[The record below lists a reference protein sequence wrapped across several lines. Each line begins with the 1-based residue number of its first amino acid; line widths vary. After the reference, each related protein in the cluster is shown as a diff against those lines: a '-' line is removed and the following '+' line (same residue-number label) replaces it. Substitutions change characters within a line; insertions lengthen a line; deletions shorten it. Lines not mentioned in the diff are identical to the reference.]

1 MHIKF
6 NTYLLAYALNA
17 LYRRGFK
24 SFFTFLML
32 SFITFLMAS
41 ILIIAHAIKYEL
53 SLTIDALPELTI
65 QNLQAGRHQNIS
77 LEHLDTL
84 LDIHGVQRA
93 IPRVWGF
100 YYFDNAGV
108 NFSVMGIDTFDH
120 QTKEHLETMVTAFDF
135 EAFVATPS
143 MVVGKGVQ
151 RILNEN
157 YYKDYFNFITTEG
170 NFQKVS
176 LAGVF
181 DARTSL
187 ESNDMIFMPQ
197 EIVRNIFGMHPQEA
211 TDIVLRI
218 ANKDEIA
225 TIITKVKALYP
236 SSRII
241 TKEAM
246 RVSYQSIFDYKSG
259 IFLALFL
266 VCLVTFLM
274 IVYDRASGLSSE
286 EKKEVG
292 ILKAVGWQI
301 NDILKE
307 KFYEAS
313 IIAFSAFLCAI
324 IAALFF
330 VYTLQAPLLRD
341 IFTGYS
347 VLKPTFVLPFVVD
360 IQMLSVIFFLSVPIY
375 MAAVLIP
382 SWKTATLDADEVMR

>member
-1 MHIKF
+1 VPIKI
-6 NTYLLAYALNA
+6 NLYLLTYAINA

-24 SFFTFLML
+24 SFFTFFML
-32 SFITFLMAS
+32 GLITFLIAS
-41 ILIIAHAIKYEL
+41 ILMIAHAIKHEL
-53 SLTIDALPELTI
+53 SLTVDALPELTI

-77 LEHLDTL
+77 LAHLDAL

-108 NFSVMGIDTFDH
+108 NFSVVGIDAFDH
-120 QTKEHLETMVTAFDF
+120 QTKEHLEKMVEAFDF
-135 EAFVATPS
+135 EAFRATPS
-143 MVVGKGVQ
+143 MVVGEGVK
-151 RILNEN
+151 RVLSEN

-181 DARTSL
+181 DAKTSL
-187 ESNDMIFMPQ
+187 ESNDMIFMPEQ
-197 EIVRNIFGMHPQEA
+197 SVRKIFGMSPHEA

-218 ANKDEIA
+218 ATKDEIP

-246 RVSYQSIFDYKSG
+246 RVSYQSLFDYKSG

-266 VCLVTFLM
+266 VCLITFLM
-274 IVYDRASGLSSE
+274 IVFDRASGLSSE

-301 NDILKE
+301 DDILKE
-307 KFYEAS
+307 KFYEAG
-313 IIAFSAFLCAI
+313 IIALGAFICAI

-347 VLKPTFVLPFVVD
+347 ILKPRFELPFVLDV
-360 IQMLSVIFFLSVPIY
+360 QMLSVIFFLSVPIY
-375 MAAVLIP
+375 IASILIP